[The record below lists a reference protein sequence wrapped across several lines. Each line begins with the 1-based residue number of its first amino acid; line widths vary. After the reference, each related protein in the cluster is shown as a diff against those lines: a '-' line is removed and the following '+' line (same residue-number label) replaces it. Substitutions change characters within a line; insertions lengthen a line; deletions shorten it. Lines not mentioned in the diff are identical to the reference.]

1 MKFTVNQGLEVLQQT
16 PETLKSMLSNLS
28 DDWIFTNEG
37 GDTWSPYDIVGH
49 LIHGEKTDWIP
60 RLKIILRDDQDK
72 TFQSFD
78 RFAQFE
84 NSKGKSLIEL
94 LNEFQQLR
102 QENLNDLKQL
112 SLSESQLNRQGIHPE
127 LGPVTASELLACW
140 VTHDLS
146 HLAQI
151 NRVLAK
157 Q

>member
-127 LGPVTASELLACW
+127 S
-140 VTHDLS
+140 D
-146 HLAQI
+146 Q
-151 NRVLAK
+151 
-157 Q
+157 